1 MPGVVRRVFVNQKVT
16 SCLGSSAFAM
26 MCGMAILF
34 YLLFGVGVGILSG
47 MIGIGGGIIIVPSLV
62 YFAHMSQHKA
72 QGTSLAAL
80 LLPIG
85 ILAAYEYYKAG
96 NMDIRAGLLIAL
108 GFAVGGYFGGL
119 WAQHIPEL
127 MLRRTFAV
135 VLFLVSLKM
144 FFQGR

>member
-1 MPGVVRRVFVNQKVT
+1 MVIFV
-16 SCLGSSAFAM
+16 
-26 MCGMAILF
+26 
-34 YLLFGVGVGILSG
+34 YLIFGVAVGILSG
-47 MIGIGGGIIIVPSLV
+47 LIGIGGGIIIVPSLV

-80 LLPIG
+80 VLPIG

-96 NMDIRAGLLIAL
+96 NMDIKAGLLIAL
-108 GFAVGGYFGGL
+108 GFALGGYFGGL

-127 MLRRTFAV
+127 MLRKVFAV

-144 FFQGR
+144 FFQGK

>member
-1 MPGVVRRVFVNQKVT
+1 M
-16 SCLGSSAFAM
+16 SAM
-26 MCGMAILF
+26 NILF
-34 YLLFGVGVGILSG
+34 YLIFGIAVGILSG

-72 QGTSLAAL
+72 QGTSLGAL
-80 LLPIG
+80 VLPIG
-85 ILAAYEYYKAG
+85 ILAAYKYYQAG
-96 NMDIRAGLLIAL
+96 NMDIRAALLIAL
-108 GFAVGGYFGGL
+108 GFALGGYFGGL
-119 WAQHIPEL
+119 WAQHIQEL

>member
-1 MPGVVRRVFVNQKVT
+1 
-16 SCLGSSAFAM
+16 M
-26 MCGMAILF
+26 MCGMIILF
-34 YLLFGVGVGILSG
+34 YLLFGVAVGILSG
-47 MIGIGGGIIIVPSLV
+47 MIGIAAASSSVPSLV

-85 ILAAYEYYKAG
+85 ILAAWEYYKAG

-119 WAQHIPEL
+119 WAQHIPNSCW
-127 MLRRTFAV
+127 RRT
-135 VLFLVSLKM
+135 LPWCCFLVSLKM

>member
-1 MPGVVRRVFVNQKVT
+1 MSIV
-16 SCLGSSAFAM
+16 L
-26 MCGMAILF
+26 
-34 YLLFGVGVGILSG
+34 YLLFGVAVGILSG

-96 NMDIRAGLLIAL
+96 NMDIKAGLLIAL
-108 GFAVGGYFGGL
+108 GFAVGGYFCGL
-119 WAQHIPEL
+119 WAQQIPEV
-127 MLRRTFAV
+127 MLRKV
-135 VLFLVSLKM
+135 VVVVMLLVYIYILFHARESR
-144 FFQGR
+144 GRFC